1 MQDRHHSQ
9 DDPDI
14 TSGPSVEHGPAC
26 FAGENGEAC
35 SNKCLRVKYFPA
47 IRHSSPIRRELGYL
61 AKPCKN
67 TGFSA
72 KPDMLGK
79 FGALEHRGVL
89 VQTKWGFWFV
99 HVTGIF

>member
-1 MQDRHHSQ
+1 MQGRHHSQ

-14 TSGPSVEHGPAC
+14 TAGPIVEHGPTS
-26 FAGENGEAC
+26 FSGKNGEAC
-35 SNKCLRVKYFPA
+35 SNNTCSNNYFLA
-47 IRHSSPIRRELGYL
+47 IRHSSPIRRELRYL

-72 KPDMLGK
+72 KSEVPGK
-79 FGALEHRGVL
+79 FGALEHRGDM

>member
-1 MQDRHHSQ
+1 MQGRHHSQ

-35 SNKCLRVKYFPA
+35 SNKCLRVKYSRS
-47 IRHSSPIRRELGYL
+47 IRHSSPIRREPGYL
-61 AKPCKN
+61 VKPCKN
-67 TGFSA
+67 TGLSA
-72 KPDMLGK
+72 EFDMPGK
-79 FGALEHRGVL
+79 FGSSETRGTL